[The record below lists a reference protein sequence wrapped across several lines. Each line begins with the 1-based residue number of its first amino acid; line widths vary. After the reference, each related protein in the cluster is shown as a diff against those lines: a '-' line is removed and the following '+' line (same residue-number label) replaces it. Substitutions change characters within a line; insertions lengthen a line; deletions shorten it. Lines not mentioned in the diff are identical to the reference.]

1 MTTNK
6 TYMNIDFLHQG
17 AHASGMTHN
26 SVVRLLLQSPR
37 HVATCHV
44 LNYKGFFRPGG
55 PELLRKASSASCLGS
70 HRSSAKGTFCH
81 SPPRCLQEQ
90 CKQQKPRDHEETL
103 ETMQAGGPSKRRTNP
118 ADWVN
123 TAGKENSG

>member
-26 SVVRLLLQSPR
+26 SVVRLLLQSCR
-37 HVATCHV
+37 HAATCHV

-55 PELLRKASSASCLGS
+55 PELLRKAGSAGCWGVAAVGQRGL
-70 HRSSAKGTFCH
+70 AVAA
-81 SPPRCLQEQ
+81 PP
-90 CKQQKPRDHEETL
+90 
-103 ETMQAGGPSKRRTNP
+103 AS
-118 ADWVN
+118 
-123 TAGKENSG
+123 